1 MLVCDKDV
9 NGSAS
14 IAPFLAGHL
23 DGPQPYQGR
32 PSAGLVPLSG
42 TGPTSFRDGAGGAR
56 PGSAAEPV

>member
-14 IAPFLAGHL
+14 IAPFLADHL

-42 TGPTSFRDGAGGAR
+42 TGPASF
-56 PGSAAEPV
+56 

>member
-42 TGPTSFRDGAGGAR
+42 MGPVSFRGDADGVR
-56 PGSAAEPV
+56 PAVS